1 MELNKDTIKKVM
13 GLICFAAVVVLAV
26 IKFDVLYA
34 YFWNV
39 AGILYPFLLGG
50 AIAFVINLPMRFYEK
65 HLFDNAWIK
74 KSKLS
79 PLVKVKRPC
88 SLVLALVSVI
98 LVIVLVMGIVIPQ
111 LFNTVQTLAEKFPI
125 FIEDVRK
132 LLETLKEDVPEV
144 QKILTYLN
152 PKTVDWKELMGAVMD
167 FLRNGA
173 GENVLASTF
182 SIAGK
187 AINGTV
193 NFFIAL
199 VFAIYILVQKEKL
212 GNQFSRLLK
221 AYTSEK
227 VYRTTLKVCSMLHG
241 NFSKFIVGQC
251 TEAVILGTLFV
262 VSMTVFRFEYALMI
276 GVLIAFTS
284 LIPIVG
290 AFIGCIVGAFL
301 LLVDDPVRA
310 VLFVVLFLV
319 IQQIEGN
326 LIYPHV
332 VGNSVGLP
340 SIWVLAAVTVGG
352 SLMGVVGMLV
362 FIPLMSTVYALLRES
377 VNQRN
382 AGKSAAVKPPA
393 GQKQTAKGGK
403 K

>member
-1 MELNKDTIKKVM
+1 MELSKDNIKKIM
-13 GLICFAAVVVLAV
+13 GMICFAAVAVLAV

-39 AGILYPFLLGG
+39 VGILYPFLLGG

-65 HLFDNAWIK
+65 HLFENEWIK

-79 PLVKVKRPC
+79 PLVKVKRPL
-88 SLVLALVSVI
+88 SLVLALVSVV

-125 FIEDVRK
+125 FIEDVKK
-132 LLETLKEDVPEV
+132 LLETVEKEVPEAREV
-144 QKILTYLN
+144 LTYLN
-152 PKTVDWKELMGAVMD
+152 PATLDWKELMGAVMN

-173 GENVLASTF
+173 GENVLASTVF
-182 SIAGK
+182 IAGK

-212 GNQFSRLLK
+212 GDQFSRLLQ
-221 AYTSEK
+221 AYTPEK
-227 VYRTTLKVCSMLHG
+227 VYRTTIKVCSMLHS
-241 NFSKFIVGQC
+241 NFSRFIVGQC

-262 VSMTVFRFEYALMI
+262 VSMTVFRFDYALMI

-290 AFIGCIVGAFL
+290 AFIGCFVGAFL

-340 SIWVLAAVTVGG
+340 SIWVLAAVTIGG

-377 VNQRN
+377 VNRRN
-382 AGKSAAVKPPA
+382 ALKNRMI
-393 GQKQTAKGGK
+393 K
-403 K
+403 KE

>member
-1 MELNKDTIKKVM
+1 MELNKDNIKKIM
-13 GLICFAAVVVLAV
+13 GIICFAAVVVLAV
-26 IKFDVLYA
+26 IKIDVLCTWA
-34 YFWNV
+34 WNV
-39 AGILYPFLLGG
+39 VGILYPFLLGG
-50 AIAFVINLPMRFYEK
+50 AIAFVINLPMRFYER
-65 HLFDNAWIK
+65 HLFENQWIERRK
-74 KSKLS
+74 PGLPVKL
-79 PLVKVKRPC
+79 KRPL
-88 SLVLALVSVI
+88 SLVLALLSVV

-132 LLETLKEDVPEV
+132 LLETVEKEVPEARE
-144 QKILTYLN
+144 ILTYLN
-152 PKTVDWKELMGAVMD
+152 PETLDWKEIMSAVMS

-173 GENVLASTF
+173 GENVLASTVF
-182 SIAGK
+182 IAGK

-212 GNQFSRLLK
+212 GDQFSRLLK
-221 AYTSEK
+221 AYAPDK

-241 NFSKFIVGQC
+241 NFSRFIVGQC

-262 VSMTVFRFEYALMI
+262 VSMSIFRFDYALMI

-290 AFIGCIVGAFL
+290 AFIGCFVGAFL
-301 LLVDDPVRA
+301 LLVDDPLRA

-340 SIWVLAAVTVGG
+340 SIWVLAAVTIGG
-352 SLMGVVGMLV
+352 SLLGIVGMLV

-377 VNQRN
+377 VNRRN
-382 AGKSAAVKPPA
+382 ACKSKPIKKQT
-393 GQKQTAKGGK
+393 GQK
-403 K
+403 